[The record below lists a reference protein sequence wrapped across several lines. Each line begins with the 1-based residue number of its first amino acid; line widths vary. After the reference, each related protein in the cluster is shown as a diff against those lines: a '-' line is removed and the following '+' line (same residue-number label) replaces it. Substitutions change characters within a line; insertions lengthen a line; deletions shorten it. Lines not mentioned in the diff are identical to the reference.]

1 MDTLWGQEGE
11 SVGGM
16 SSSWWRELSLHPFKE
31 GEENKS
37 SLLQSTGKW
46 TTIRHIPWTSQAWA
60 TSELEDWAEFTPGS
74 LLLDLTL
81 WKFEFPG
88 FSSLDWPQVGHQRL
102 CLRYPLHFLGL
113 CLLHYL
119 QNLAPQDLPAL
130 LGWIP
135 STVPTNQQET
145 EDEHAW
151 SNAVLVYSGLP
162 LWF

>member
-102 CLRYPLHFLGL
+102 CLRSPLHFLGL

-119 QNLAPQDLPAL
+119 LTESCSPRLASSARLDSLYSPNKPARNW
-130 LGWIP
+130 GW
-135 STVPTNQQET
+135 T
-145 EDEHAW
+145 
-151 SNAVLVYSGLP
+151 P
-162 LWF
+162 LE